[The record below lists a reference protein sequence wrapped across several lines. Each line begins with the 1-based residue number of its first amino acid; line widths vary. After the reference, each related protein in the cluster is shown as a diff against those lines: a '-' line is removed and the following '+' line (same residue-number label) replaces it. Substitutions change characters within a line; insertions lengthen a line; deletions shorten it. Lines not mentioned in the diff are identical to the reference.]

1 MTAVEAFAPA
11 KINLTLHVTGRRP
24 DGYHLID
31 SLVAF
36 ADTGDRVM
44 VTPAPAVSLEVAGP
58 MAESVPEGPDNLVLR
73 AAALIGVPAAIRLE
87 KNLPVA
93 AGIGGGSSDAAAT
106 LRALA
111 EMSGRPMPGDLLAL
125 GADLPV
131 CLLARAARMRGIGD
145 DLSPMPAMPPVQAVL
160 VNPGLPVSTAAVFR
174 RLEKPDNPPM
184 PDVLPGWDGAAH
196 LIRWLS
202 AQRNDLEAPALA
214 EQPVIAQVIARL
226 RKTPGCRVARM
237 SGSGAT
243 CFGLFSEAEAARSA
257 ARILAADYP
266 AWWVRAARLS

>member
-11 KINLTLHVTGRRP
+11 KINLTLHVTGRRA

-36 ADTGDRVM
+36 AEIGDRVTVSPASATSLM
-44 VTPAPAVSLEVAGP
+44 VTGP
-58 MAESVPEGPDNLVLR
+58 MTEGVPEGPDNLALR

-87 KNLPVA
+87 KHLPVA

-111 EMSGRPMPGDLLAL
+111 QMSGRQVPKDVLTL
-125 GADLPV
+125 GADMPV
-131 CLLARAARMRGIGD
+131 CLLARAARMRGIGEEV
-145 DLSPMPAMPPVQAVL
+145 SPIVAMPPVQAVL

-174 RLEKPDNPPM
+174 RLQRPDNPPM
-184 PDVLPGWDGAAH
+184 PDRLPDWGGADH
-196 LIRWLS
+196 LIRWLC

-226 RKTPGCRVARM
+226 SKTPGCLLARM

-243 CFGLFSEAEAARSA
+243 CFGLFAEAETAHSA
-257 ARILAADYP
+257 ARVLAADCP
-266 AWWVRAARLS
+266 AWWIRAARLS

>member
-11 KINLTLHVTGRRP
+11 KINLTLHVTGRRT

-36 ADTGDRVM
+36 AEIGDRVT
-44 VTPAPAVSLEVAGP
+44 VSPAPAASLMVTGP
-58 MAESVPEGPDNLVLR
+58 MAEDVPEGPDNLVLR

-87 KNLPVA
+87 KHLPVA

-111 EMSGRPMPGDLLAL
+111 QMSGRQVPTDVLML
-125 GADLPV
+125 GADVPV
-131 CLLARAARMRGIGD
+131 CLLARAARMRGIGEEV
-145 DLSPMPAMPPVQAVL
+145 SPMAAMPPVQAVL
-160 VNPGLPVSTAAVFR
+160 VNPGLPVSTAEVFR
-174 RLEKPDNPPM
+174 RLQKPDNPPM
-184 PDVLPGWDGAAH
+184 PDRLPDWQSADH

-202 AQRNDLEAPALA
+202 AQRNDLEAAALA

-226 RKTPGCRVARM
+226 SRTPGCLLARM

-243 CFGLFSEAEAARSA
+243 CFGLFAEAEKAHSA
-257 ARILAADYP
+257 ARAIAAACP
-266 AWWVRAARLS
+266 AWWIRAARLS